1 MRQLYEAPW
10 AEFCIAHFFLLSGG
24 DRLSAI
30 VQWWS
35 MFGSILGVSLIAQQ
49 LGADRR
55 GQIFAVVFAG
65 TLPMGIL
72 QASSTQNDYA
82 VTFWLV
88 CFVHF
93 LLAFRERPE
102 VQNSLGI
109 GASLGLAMLTKATT
123 YVYALP
129 FLILLALWAWCH
141 LHWRVWEAAVVLGSV
156 PIAINIAYYLRN
168 LLAFNALFGPR
179 AEVALYANARFTPST
194 LISNSLR
201 DLALQVGTPST
212 RANAAIV
219 QGLRALFSALHLNIN
234 DPATSWAPFQ
244 FTALSFHEDYAGNP
258 LHLLVIV
265 AVLMLCI
272 AAARLRSDRLLVTYV
287 VTLIGVFFVFAL
299 YLKWQP
305 WSSRLELVLFVLF
318 APACGVVLTR
328 VSPRIGLNVLA
339 IVLTLAAIPWVV
351 KNQSRPLTGPNSILT
366 TPRTAQYFTN
376 RHALEAPYAGAA
388 RYLQG
393 SQCTTVGLEDNI
405 DDWEYP
411 LWRLLNHG
419 TQRVEFEHILVH
431 NETSDLA
438 DVEPYVSFHPCAIV
452 AIRQKQGS
460 IVDYH
465 GSNYHAA
472 WSSSVIVVYLE
483 QT

>member
-1 MRQLYEAPW
+1 MLCPLPA
-10 AEFCIAHFFLLSGG
+10 
-24 DRLSAI
+24 RLSRTA
-30 VQWWS
+30 
-35 MFGSILGVSLIAQQ
+35 G
-49 LGADRR
+49 GAEQPR
-55 GQIFAVVFAG
+55 
-65 TLPMGIL
+65 
-72 QASSTQNDYA
+72 
-82 VTFWLV
+82 
-88 CFVHF
+88 
-93 LLAFRERPE
+93 
-102 VQNSLGI
+102 
-109 GASLGLAMLTKATT
+109 
-123 YVYALP
+123 
-129 FLILLALWAWCH
+129 
-141 LHWRVWEAAVVLGSV
+141 
-156 PIAINIAYYLRN
+156 AINIAYYLRN

-194 LISNSLR
+194 LVSNSLR
-201 DLALQVGTPST
+201 DLALQIGTPST
-212 RANAAIV
+212 RANAAV
-219 QGLRALFSALHLNIN
+219 EQGLRALFSALHLNIS

-258 LHLLVIV
+258 LHLLVII

-366 TPRTAQYFTN
+366 TPRTAQYFAN
-376 RHALEAPYAGAA
+376 RHALEAPYVGAA

-411 LWRLLNHG
+411 L
-419 TQRVEFEHILVH
+419 
-431 NETSDLA
+431 
-438 DVEPYVSFHPCAIV
+438 
-452 AIRQKQGS
+452 
-460 IVDYH
+460 
-465 GSNYHAA
+465 
-472 WSSSVIVVYLE
+472 
-483 QT
+483 